1 MRQIVLDTETTGLEV
16 KAGNRVIEIG
26 CVELLERRP
35 SGRNFHRYLNPDRDS
50 ERGAL
55 RVHGLTTEFL
65 SEQPRFDEVVDEFL
79 DFIDGAEL
87 VIHNAPFD
95 LAFLDAELERCTP
108 GRGRTLDHA
117 AGVVDTLVMA
127 REMFPGQRV
136 TLDALCRRFDVDASH
151 RELHG
156 ALLDAGLL
164 LDVYLALTS
173 GQYDLALGSNE
184 PDLSQR
190 VVRSLDVAALQ
201 VRVVQASSAEQAL
214 HDARLAALEK
224 ASGVRLWP
232 GTAAG

>member
-1 MRQIVLDTETTGLEV
+1 MRC
-16 KAGNRVIEIG
+16 AG
-26 CVELLERRP
+26 
-35 SGRNFHRYLNPDRDS
+35 
-50 ERGAL
+50 A
-55 RVHGLTTEFL
+55 
-65 SEQPRFDEVVDEFL
+65 
-79 DFIDGAEL
+79 
-87 VIHNAPFD
+87 
-95 LAFLDAELERCTP
+95 
-108 GRGRTLDHA
+108 
-117 AGVVDTLVMA
+117 
-127 REMFPGQRV
+127 
-136 TLDALCRRFDVDASH
+136 DVDASH